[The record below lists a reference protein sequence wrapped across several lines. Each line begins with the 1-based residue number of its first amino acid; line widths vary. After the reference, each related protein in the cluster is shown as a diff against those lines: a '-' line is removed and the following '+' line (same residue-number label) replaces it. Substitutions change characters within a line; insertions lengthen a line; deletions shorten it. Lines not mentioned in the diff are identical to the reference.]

1 MQNCKYLNPI
11 SNVPFSNS
19 ISCTD
24 EIGEIVL
31 CDNVMTNYA
40 EGQPW
45 ILRVIFPT
53 SKSSSLFYATRFGYF
68 EFSVADFI
76 SLQFFQYL
84 LLSPAEV
91 WWLENSVRFWLDI
104 KLAGRR
110 LEAGDWSSGSGSA
123 CNFRDQETRDQPQI
137 CRLSSFLL
145 GDGGDATARGSTL
158 TTPSS
163 DTKLCLPLSSFYH
176 QVNTKIKLSKLQTTD
191 DVVLVINSITMA
203 LGQIIIT
210 LLLVGCR
217 WLIRVVDDQSNIL
230 CSKHLPLFFCLFF
243 LMPLFVFN
251 SCVRCSEVSCSR

>member
-53 SKSSSLFYATRFGYF
+53 SKSSSLFYAARFGYF

-84 LLSPAEV
+84 LLSPSEV
-91 WWLENSVRFWLDI
+91 WWLENSVRFWFDI
-104 KLAGRR
+104 KLAGRI
-110 LEAGDWSSGSGSA
+110 LEAGDWRSGSGSA

-145 GDGGDATARGSTL
+145 LGAAWWRWWCYRTWLNSNYSVFWHQTL
-158 TTPSS
+158 P
-163 DTKLCLPLSSFYH
+163 PPVIILSSGEYK
-176 QVNTKIKLSKLQTTD
+176 N
-191 DVVLVINSITMA
+191 
-203 LGQIIIT
+203 
-210 LLLVGCR
+210 
-217 WLIRVVDDQSNIL
+217 
-230 CSKHLPLFFCLFF
+230 
-243 LMPLFVFN
+243 
-251 SCVRCSEVSCSR
+251 

>member
-53 SKSSSLFYATRFGYF
+53 SKSSSLFYAARFGYF

-110 LEAGDWSSGSGSA
+110 LEAGDWRSGSGSA
-123 CNFRDQETRDQPQI
+123 CNFRDQETSLKSADYQVFCCLGPH
-137 CRLSSFLL
+137 

-251 SCVRCSEVSCSR
+251 SCVRCSEL

>member
-24 EIGEIVL
+24 EIVL

-45 ILRVIFPT
+45 ILRVI
-53 SKSSSLFYATRFGYF
+53 SKSSSLFYAAKFGNL

-110 LEAGDWSSGSGSA
+110 LADWRLETGVLGPGPRVIS
-123 CNFRDQETRDQPQI
+123 ETRRPETSLKSAD
-137 CRLSSFLL
+137 
-145 GDGGDATARGSTL
+145 
-158 TTPSS
+158 
-163 DTKLCLPLSSFYH
+163 Y
-176 QVNTKIKLSKLQTTD
+176 QV
-191 DVVLVINSITMA
+191 
-203 LGQIIIT
+203 
-210 LLLVGCR
+210 
-217 WLIRVVDDQSNIL
+217 
-230 CSKHLPLFFCLFF
+230 FCLVMVVM
-243 LMPLFVFN
+243 LPHVAQL
-251 SCVRCSEVSCSR
+251 

>member
-40 EGQPW
+40 AGQPW
-45 ILRVIFPT
+45 ILRVIFQT
-53 SKSSSLFYATRFGYF
+53 SKSSRLFYTARFRYL
-68 EFSVADFI
+68 EFSVAVFI

-91 WWLENSVRFWLDI
+91 WWLENSVRFWFDI

-110 LEAGDWSSGSGSA
+110 LEAGDWRSGSGSA
-123 CNFRDQETRDQPQI
+123 CNFRGQETRDQPQI

-145 GDGGDATARGSTL
+145 LGAARWWRWWWYRTWLNSNYSVFWHQTL
-158 TTPSS
+158 PPPVIISS
-163 DTKLCLPLSSFYH
+163 SGEYK
-176 QVNTKIKLSKLQTTD
+176 N
-191 DVVLVINSITMA
+191 
-203 LGQIIIT
+203 
-210 LLLVGCR
+210 
-217 WLIRVVDDQSNIL
+217 
-230 CSKHLPLFFCLFF
+230 
-243 LMPLFVFN
+243 
-251 SCVRCSEVSCSR
+251 

>member
-40 EGQPW
+40 AGQPW
-45 ILRVIFPT
+45 ILRVIFQT
-53 SKSSSLFYATRFGYF
+53 SKSSRLFYTARFRYL
-68 EFSVADFI
+68 EFSVAVFI

-91 WWLENSVRFWLDI
+91 WWLENSVRFWFDI

-110 LEAGDWSSGSGSA
+110 LEAGDWMEVLGLGPRVISETI
-123 CNFRDQETRDQPQI
+123 DQETRDQPQI

-145 GDGGDATARGSTL
+145 LGAARWWRWWWYRTWLNSNYSVFWHQTL
-158 TTPSS
+158 PPPVIISS
-163 DTKLCLPLSSFYH
+163 SGEYK
-176 QVNTKIKLSKLQTTD
+176 N
-191 DVVLVINSITMA
+191 
-203 LGQIIIT
+203 
-210 LLLVGCR
+210 
-217 WLIRVVDDQSNIL
+217 
-230 CSKHLPLFFCLFF
+230 
-243 LMPLFVFN
+243 
-251 SCVRCSEVSCSR
+251 